1 MNRDQIIERFSNI
14 NVGRSSGQRAPHKP
28 LLLLIAIAK
37 LQQGTTILSFGE
49 IEEALSPLLT
59 TYAPP
64 VKKPDPKLPYWHLQ
78 SDQLWEVEGA
88 EALPR
93 QIGGFPKMAGLRK
106 SSARLPECVTQ
117 LLRSDP
123 ALIEKIVNTL
133 LFKYFP
139 ESLHEDILA
148 TIGLSFSSDFK
159 SGEATGNYTLT
170 KKRDPKFREKILRAY
185 EHQCALTGFRA
196 ALEGNFFACEAAHV
210 QWHAYEGPDSVDNG
224 LCLEPTMHKLFDAG
238 AWSLSDER
246 RVLVSANFTGSDC
259 AIQRLRTLHGKRIRS
274 PLVGQPEISPK
285 YIRWH
290 RERQLG
296 GVFREPALPL

>member
-1 MNRDQIIERFSNI
+1 MNQEQIIERFSNL

-28 LLLLIAIAK
+28 LLLLVVIAK
-37 LQQGTTILSFGE
+37 FQEGKTILSFDE
-49 IEEALSPLLT
+49 IEEALSPLLA

-78 SDQLWEVEGA
+78 SDQLWEIEGA

-93 QIGGFPKMAGLRK
+93 QMGGFPKMAGLRR
-106 SSARLPECVTQ
+106 SSARLPESVIQC
-117 LLRSDP
+117 LRSDP
-123 ALIEKIVNTL
+123 ALIEKIVKIL
-133 LFKYFP
+133 LFEHFP

-148 TIGLSFSSDFK
+148 TVGLSFSSGFNSK
-159 SGEATGNYTLT
+159 EAEGTYTTT
-170 KKRDPKFREKILRAY
+170 KKRDPKFRENVLRAY

-196 ALEGNFFACEAAHV
+196 ALAGNFFACEAAHV
-210 QWHAYEGPDSVDNG
+210 QWHAFDGPDSVDNG

-238 AWSLSDER
+238 AWSLSDDR
-246 RVLVSANFTGSDC
+246 RVLVSANFTGSDF
-259 AIQRLRTLHGKRIRS
+259 AIQRLRTLHGQSIRS
-274 PLVGQPEISPK
+274 PLAGHPEVSPE